1 MPNAMRPIHPGE
13 ILRDELTE
21 RGLSANAL
29 ARALGVPANRITGIL
44 NGTRAITADT
54 ALRLARCFGTSP
66 EFWMNLQQAY
76 ELRRAQL
83 KNGTVI
89 DRTVR
94 PAAA

>member
-13 ILRDELTE
+13 ILRDELAE
-21 RGLSANAL
+21 RGLSANSL
-29 ARALGVPANRITGIL
+29 AKALGVPANRITGIL
-44 NGTRAITADT
+44 NGTRGLTADT

-76 ELRRAQL
+76 EVRRAQL

-89 DRTVR
+89 ERTVR